1 MALVKITPET
11 LKTIYLRTEDGTIL
25 KTEENNRISVEIV
38 IPPNFKPYRIYE
50 LEQQKNEN
58 KREILLVDRDY
69 LNQITKEFEQLIRDL
84 DVWYQA
90 K

>member
-84 DVWYQA
+84 DV
-90 K
+90 

>member
-1 MALVKITPET
+1 MLVSTSG
-11 LKTIYLRTEDGTIL
+11 GTIL
-25 KTEENNRISVEIV
+25 KTEENNRISVERV

-84 DVWYQA
+84 DV
-90 K
+90 